1 MADCGGRSSGVTRS
15 AGIMLTH
22 EDRILWE
29 KVARTARPLKG
40 KALPAVDHFETES
53 MDGLLSTAP
62 LPEKPGPAPQAR
74 PKGNQNPV
82 RLDEPTHRK
91 IAKGKLDLGAR
102 IDLHGMT
109 QGQAH
114 TLLHAFV
121 HRAHAQGLRHV
132 LVITGKGASFG
143 SDGILRQAVPHWFAT
158 PAFRPYVS
166 AYEDAARH
174 HGGTGALYVRLRR
187 RNGDHPQ

>member
-1 MADCGGRSSGVTRS
+1 MKRGAD
-15 AGIMLTH
+15 IMISH

-29 KVARTARPLKG
+29 TVARTAKPIKG
-40 KALPAVDHFETES
+40 RSLAEFQ
-53 MDGLLSTAP
+53 GLLSPGSADP
-62 LPEKPGPAPQAR
+62 EISNAQQAVSGDVPKAVLPKDRTVKPHFGPR
-74 PKGNQNPV
+74 

-91 IAKGKLDLGAR
+91 IAKGKVSLSAR

-109 QGQAH
+109 QGEAH
-114 TLLHAFV
+114 ALLHAFL

-143 SDGILRQAVPHWFAT
+143 SDGVLRQAVPSWFST
-158 PAFRPYVS
+158 PLFKPYVG

-174 HGGTGALYVRLRR
+174 HGGQGALYVRLRR
-187 RNGDHPQ
+187 ATGAGSQ